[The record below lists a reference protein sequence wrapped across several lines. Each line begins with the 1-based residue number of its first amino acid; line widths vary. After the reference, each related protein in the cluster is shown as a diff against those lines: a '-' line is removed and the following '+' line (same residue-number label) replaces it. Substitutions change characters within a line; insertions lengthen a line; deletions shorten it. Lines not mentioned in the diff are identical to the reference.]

1 MQESVFNFTIPIS
14 ERKAFGLKRGLD
26 YVRGPQCL
34 VPQVVPRVCVS
45 V

>member
-1 MQESVFNFTIPIS
+1 MQESVFNFTFPIS
-14 ERKAFGLKRGLD
+14 ERKPLGLKHGVD

-34 VPQVVPRVCVS
+34 VPQAVPRVCVS